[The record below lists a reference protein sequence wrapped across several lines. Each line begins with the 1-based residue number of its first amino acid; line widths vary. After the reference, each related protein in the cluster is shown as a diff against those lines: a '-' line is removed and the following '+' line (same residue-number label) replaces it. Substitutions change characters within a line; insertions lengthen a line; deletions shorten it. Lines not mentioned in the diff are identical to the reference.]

1 MSYEDWVKSY
11 DKCQI
16 CNLTP
21 DIEFEIE
28 EHVGDNSP
36 SSNLYSLW
44 QCTMFHG
51 EWKRGVSAG
60 GRGEP
65 NQGFNYL
72 LYNFFLSSSV

>member
-1 MSYEDWVKSY
+1 MSYDDWVKNY

-28 EHVGDNSP
+28 ENKGDQT
-36 SSNLYSLW
+36 SNLYSLW

-51 EWKRGVSAG
+51 EWKRNESAG
-60 GRGEP
+60 GRGQSS
-65 NQGFNYL
+65 QGFT
-72 LYNFFLSSSV
+72 